1 MSAGALVTHERGLET
16 REPSCVARTAKPFI
30 IPVVH
35 SPQGAVG
42 HMATPE
48 LPSQEGR
55 AQSPGTCGSARAY
68 LSKDVRS
75 RAAGHVTAPE
85 PTLVRRRG
93 SELRDTWWHRSSP

>member
-55 AQSPGTCGSARAY
+55 ALGHVAAPELTSARM
-68 LSKDVRS
+68 
-75 RAAGHVTAPE
+75 
-85 PTLVRRRG
+85 RG
-93 SELRDTWWHRSSP
+93 LGPRDT